1 MALKIPME
9 DYASQIRRRN
19 NERLEILKAKEFPKL
34 QSTNTMLQGTEDYDT
49 NILMDVA
56 LYEAVAKDD
65 VNNFINTLEQV
76 SMDEEL
82 NLDSILNQMTISGN
96 SLLHKAASFG
106 SVDIAELIID
116 HFPFLLYGRNNLGD
130 TALHVATKAKKL
142 SIVKV
147 LIDKSGKPC
156 PPNDNDTLSQMKNH
170 IGNSALHEAVIAR
183 FPDAISVLFLANPKV
198 AYYLNEKGES
208 PLRLAIET
216 GDTEIFELLFKAP
229 GVYDE
234 FVGGPQEESP
244 VYTAILMKRI
254 DILKDIFKKNPILF
268 YIRDK
273 KRKTPLHFAASKG
286 YTAGVRYLLSKFGLQ
301 ALQRS
306 TNGDFPIHIAC
317 KKGHIKVV
325 EELLKQKWPN
335 PTDLIN
341 KEGQSILHVA
351 AESGMILVVKI
362 ILENLELEELLNAE
376 DNNGNTALHL
386 ASMNLHALIL
396 CSLTWDKRIDLN
408 RRNKKGLTAIDIAL
422 GTCPCSSLRQLTTV
436 WALGSAGTPVSEK
449 GKKTFLLNQKKLP
462 NMEIIKGR
470 VDFILV
476 IAVLVATVTF
486 AAGLTVPGGFNS
498 SDNGPTSQGLATLG
512 NTWAFQVFIVS
523 DSMAMYFS
531 MTGAFLLICS
541 LAARDVAKFANFWAL
556 ILVEAA
562 IFAMSVAFMSATY
575 LVVSNIS
582 WVAYLVLVMGILYLF
597 CFVVFLIVGFVPFG
611 IPHPIIHRLCQVV
624 IPLMLYYTQP
634 FNDKVDDQKQE
645 SFSVEKD
652 KHEESQPS
660 NKDRQEEFQQKKD

>member
-422 GTCPCSSLRQLTTV
+422 GTCPCSSLRQGTSRLECQGGSIKLTTV

-575 LVVSNIS
+575 LVV
-582 WVAYLVLVMGILYLF
+582 
-597 CFVVFLIVGFVPFG
+597 
-611 IPHPIIHRLCQVV
+611 V